1 MVHTQ
6 RDPLA
11 VDFVTDNPPCSPL
24 SPLSLSQ
31 PPCNHDY
38 KGNLICFIRTKCT
51 PWGLSASFLP
61 HIHGSRSLSLSPNKA
76 FTLYHKAMFYLTS
89 SDSPPPVSNTK
100 DSTWYKN
107 GVLFSSDQQLGN
119 RSRGSEPVYENFA
132 PDVWSAQRGDNRS
145 KHFCSLSLGSFPL
158 QEVINCH
165 HLPSNTRAAAQT
177 ETPGPP
183 LELWATYSPAGITQT
198 TA

>member
-1 MVHTQ
+1 MADLPRTAVTSPNMVHMQ

-61 HIHGSRSLSLSPNKA
+61 HIHGSRSFSLSPNKA

-89 SDSPPPVSNTK
+89 SDPPPQFLTQKTAPDTRTVFCSRLINSLATGAGGVNRFMRTLLLMFEAHSVEITAVSTF
-100 DSTWYKN
+100 
-107 GVLFSSDQQLGN
+107 VLLVLAPS
-119 RSRGSEPVYENFA
+119 RSR
-132 PDVWSAQRGDNRS
+132 R
-145 KHFCSLSLGSFPL
+145 
-158 QEVINCH
+158 
-165 HLPSNTRAAAQT
+165 
-177 ETPGPP
+177 
-183 LELWATYSPAGITQT
+183 
-198 TA
+198 